1 MNHEKTNH
9 SLLPDHAGDAG
20 LSQTNAELERR
31 ALQGNTEAQVALGE
45 RYERG
50 REGALQDYLEA
61 VKWYRAA
68 AEQGLPLAQYL
79 LGYMYEI
86 GRGVPQDYVQAHTWY
101 NLYSA
106 GGAKD
111 GSTMR
116 DDLAE
121 NMTGEQLA
129 EAQRLATAWKPKTW
143 EVIRKELKIE

>member
-1 MNHEKTNH
+1 MTKLIIPVFLT
-9 SLLPDHAGDAG
+9 LLVMPAF
-20 LSQTNAELERR
+20 SQTIAELERR
-31 ALQGNTEAQVALGE
+31 ARRGNADAQVALGE

-86 GRGVPQDYVQAHTWY
+86 GREGVPQDYVQAHTWY
-101 NLYSA
+101 HLYSA
-106 GGAKD
+106 GGAED

-121 NMTGEQLA
+121 NMTGEQIF
-129 EAQRLATAWKPKTW
+129 EAQRLATEWEPKTW
-143 EVIRKELKIE
+143 EVIRQELGIE

>member
-1 MNHEKTNH
+1 MKKLIIPFFLTM
-9 SLLPDHAGDAG
+9 LVMPAF
-20 LSQTNAELERR
+20 SQTNAELERR